1 MTHKRVNCQIPL
13 AKTQIQII
21 GGNGILEGV
30 SANVVL
36 RLSPVPR
43 VFIDIKAE
51 LHSLVHF
58 KIPTMPGEQP
68 LKIRLPSGLEIEA
81 SITKAYLNGG
91 YRANL
96 ALTQL
101 SQSQLSKLAIS
112 FNL

>member
-1 MTHKRVNCQIPL
+1 MNCQIPL
-13 AKTQIQII
+13 AKPQIQII

-58 KIPTMPGEQP
+58 KIPTMPGEPP

-81 SITKAYLNGG
+81 SITKPYLNGAIG
-91 YRANL
+91 QTWFSLN
-96 ALTQL
+96 